1 MDDEDGRF
9 TNFHAWHKSLGKWMR
24 RLVLVAVEYE
34 PPLGFAQW
42 DGGIGLIEKRLYRRF
57 AKNRK

>member
-1 MDDEDGRF
+1 MKYFSVR
-9 TNFHAWHKSLGKWMR
+9 SM